1 MPKAREAASRA
12 LELDDTLAEAHAPMA
27 YSLANY
33 YWDWPAAEKEFKR
46 CLELKPGYATAHH
59 WYGFSYLVVMGQLD
73 EAIKELRRAFEL
85 DPLSLPI
92 SSNIGLLLYLARQY
106 DQAIDQLTKTM
117 EMDQNFVYSHWERA
131 LVYEQKGMYEEAIAG
146 FEKAITLSGRGTL
159 PVALLGHAYAVSGR
173 RGEALAVI
181 DQLNELSKRRY
192 VSPYRVAAIHAGLG
206 EKEQAFAWLD
216 RACEER
222 DGWLVWLNLDPVL
235 DPVRSDKRFKRLLK
249 KVGLAGAAQPASR
262 RRASPKAI
270 TSLAILPLVNT
281 CDDPGMDYFSDGITE
296 SIINTLAQLP
306 RLRVVARSS
315 VFRYKGLEAD
325 PQEAGRALNVEAI
338 LAGRV
343 RQLGDR
349 LIIAVELINVIN
361 DSQLW
366 GEQYNRNLSDIFD
379 VQEEIAREITEKL
392 RLRLTRK
399 EKGRI
404 NKRHTENVEAYQAYL
419 KGRYFWNKR
428 TTESL
433 NKGIEYF
440 KQAIDIDPSY
450 ALGLRRS
457 V

>member
-1 MPKAREAASRA
+1 M
-12 LELDDTLAEAHAPMA
+12 
-27 YSLANY
+27 
-33 YWDWPAAEKEFKR
+33 
-46 CLELKPGYATAHH
+46 
-59 WYGFSYLVVMGQLD
+59 Q
-73 EAIKELRRAFEL
+73 
-85 DPLSLPI
+85 
-92 SSNIGLLLYLARQY
+92 
-106 DQAIDQLTKTM
+106 QAIDQLTKTM

-131 LVYEQKGMYEEAIAG
+131 LVYEQKAMYEEAIAG
-146 FEKAITLSGRGTL
+146 FEKAIALSGRGTL
-159 PVALLGHAYAVSGR
+159 PSSLLGHAYAVSGR

-181 DQLNELSKRRY
+181 DQLNDLSKQRY
-192 VSPYRVAAIHAGLG
+192 VSPCRMAAIYAGLG

-216 RACEER
+216 RAYEER

-262 RRASPKAI
+262 RQASPKAI
-270 TSLAILPLVNT
+270 TSFAILPLVNT

-366 GEQYNRNLSDIFD
+366 GEQYSRPLAGHIRCAGRDRKRDNRKA
-379 VQEEIAREITEKL
+379 ART
-392 RLRLTRK
+392 LTRK
-399 EKGRI
+399 DKGRI
-404 NKRHTENVEAYQAYL
+404 SKRYTE
-419 KGRYFWNKR
+419 KSKR
-428 TTESL
+428 TRHISKAATS
-433 NKGIEYF
+433 GISERPNLSI
-440 KQAIDIDPSY
+440 K
-450 ALGLRRS
+450 ALSISEGLLT
-457 V
+457 